1 MGVRGVGVPATVA
14 EAVVG
19 TSAALTAVSRPE
31 SRAGSSHTTS
41 TAPESS
47 SWWAASASVKVGL
60 TGVTAAPAHHAPKSA
75 MTSSTRL
82 GSMTATMSPR
92 LTPSARNRCAKR
104 PAQRRSSSRVSAVR
118 SSASA
123 GRSIA
128 TVRFAQGR

>member
-1 MGVRGVGVPATVA
+1 MSGVGATAAA

-19 TSAALTAVSRPE
+19 TSSTLTAVSRPVN
-31 SRAGSSHTTS
+31 RAGSSHTTS

-60 TGVTAAPAHHAPKSA
+60 IGVTAAPAHHAPKSV
-75 MTSSTRL
+75 MMSSTRL
-82 GSMTATMSPR
+82 GSMTATMSPGP
-92 LTPSARNRCAKR
+92 TPSARRRCAKR
-104 PAQRRSSSRVSAVR
+104 SAQRRSSSRVSAIR

-123 GRSIA
+123 GRSVA